1 MDTERYM
8 ERSSDRNWKQMM
20 WGVFLILLGVLFLA
34 DRLGALPLWAADYH
48 WWGLLVIGLG
58 LVSLARPRKAHDV
71 GNGVTITLLGVWFV
85 MASNNLYGL
94 TWVNSWP
101 LALVAA
107 GAGSVARALA
117 ASFLPDPQRVRVR
130 KERHH
135 A

>member
-1 MDTERYM
+1 MNSE
-8 ERSSDRNWKQMM
+8 RNWKQMV
-20 WGVFLILLGVLFLA
+20 WGMFLILIGVLFLA
-34 DRLGALPLWAADYH
+34 DRMGSLPDWAADYH

-85 MASNNLYGL
+85 MASNDLYGL
-94 TWVNSWP
+94 TWTNSWP

-117 ASFLPDPQRVRVR
+117 ATILPDPQRVRVR
-130 KERHH
+130 MRRERDH